1 MKTIKI
7 IIKTALFILIAA
19 TTTAGIAN
27 AQDSKKDK
35 RAVKIAAIK
44 NLVDSQNFVFV
55 AEYVSPMGRG
65 RRNLT
70 SSYEVLVTKDTLI
83 SYLPYFGRAYSV
95 PFNSTNIGFDFTSTN
110 FDYQITTRKKSGW
123 DILIKPKDQNDNQQ
137 LSFLIFNNGSASLNI
152 TSVNRSPISYQG
164 YIAER
169 KPKK

>member
-1 MKTIKI
+1 
-7 IIKTALFILIAA
+7 
-19 TTTAGIAN
+19 
-27 AQDSKKDK
+27 
-35 RAVKIAAIK
+35 
-44 NLVDSQNFVFV
+44 
-55 AEYVSPMGRG
+55 MGRG

-70 SSYEVLVTKDTLI
+70 SRYDVLVTKDTVI

-95 PFNSTNIGFDFTSTN
+95 QFNSTNIGFDFTSTN
-110 FDYQITTRKKSGW
+110 FDYKITTRKKGGW

-137 LSFLIFNNGSASLNI
+137 LSFLIFNNGSASLSI